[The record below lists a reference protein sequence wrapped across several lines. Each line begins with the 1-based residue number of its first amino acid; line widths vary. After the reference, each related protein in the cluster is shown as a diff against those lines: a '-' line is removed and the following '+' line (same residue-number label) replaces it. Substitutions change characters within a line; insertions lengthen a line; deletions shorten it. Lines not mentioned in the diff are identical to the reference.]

1 MNSKA
6 NTLKKIKVKSAEIPQ
21 LFSFTEKEFKEKR
34 KKILL
39 KIKKNFKSKIAI
51 RSSNINE
58 DQKNNSFA
66 GYFKSYLNVNPQNEN
81 DVIDK
86 IINVFKSYK
95 NFKNKKNEV
104 IIQKMVSNVTISGV
118 ATSCD
123 KDNFSP
129 YYYVNFAKSKDTS
142 KITSGS
148 LNGSTFVYYA
158 KSKLIPKNK
167 YLKKIIILIKELN
180 QTFQDPVDIEFAFSK
195 SKKLYLLQ
203 VRKIVKNNNY
213 KNLQKDFSSDFN
225 KLSKKI
231 KKLKKRHYN
240 LFGNTTLFGVMP
252 DWNPAEIIG
261 IKPNNL
267 AISLYRELITDHIWA
282 EDRKKFG
289 YRDLTSHHLLT
300 NFFGTPFVDVRV
312 DFNSWISNEL
322 EPNLSEKLAN
332 FYIHKFKNN
341 TQFHDKVE
349 FNIIYSC
356 FSLSTKEKLNEL
368 LKYNFNKK
376 EIQKISDSLKI
387 ITSKSF
393 SILDQS
399 LKDIDKLSKSHDKIM
414 SSKIYDIDKIYW
426 LIEDCKKLG
435 TSCFASIARC
445 AFIANDFINSFVD
458 KGIFSKQERLNF
470 LSSIR
475 TVVSELNNDLL
486 KLNKKEFI
494 IKYGHLRP
502 STYDIN
508 SINYKD
514 GYKFYFSDKNKIKEY
529 KRNIFYFSHRQ
540 IEKINKFIYLNK
552 LPFSAESLIKF
563 IKKSI
568 SERER
573 AKFYFSKNIDSVFHL
588 IKKIGKRVNLNKNDL
603 GFINI
608 NSIIDLY
615 YNIDGQ
621 NIEQKLQEEIKSNK
635 NIFNHNS
642 LIKLPKNIINDKD
655 IFYFLEK
662 SSKYNFVGNGDVT
675 GKILN
680 LDRNN
685 KNEMNNK
692 IICIS
697 SADPGYDYIFTK
709 RIKGLVT
716 MFGGINSHMAIR
728 CSELKIPAAIGVG
741 ERMFKDISNAKIAR
755 INSVS
760 EKIDIIN

>member
-6 NTLKKIKVKSAEIPQ
+6 KILKRLKVKSAIIPE
-21 LFSFTEKEFKEKR
+21 LFSFDEGYFLKNKRTIILKIR
-34 KKILL
+34 KK
-39 KIKKNFKSKIAI
+39 FKSKIAI
-51 RSSNINE
+51 RSSNVNE
-58 DQKNNSFA
+58 DQKNKSFA
-66 GYFKSYLNVNPQNEN
+66 GYFKSYLNINPKNEK
-81 DVIDK
+81 DVLEK
-86 IINVFKSYK
+86 ISDVFKSYK
-95 NFKNKKNEV
+95 NFKHKKNEV
-104 IIQKMVSNVTISGV
+104 FIQNMVENVSISGV

-129 YYYVNFAKSKDTS
+129 YYFVNFAKSKDTS
-142 KITSGS
+142 KITSGTF
-148 LNGSTFVYYA
+148 NGSTFVYYS
-158 KSKLIPKNK
+158 KSKFLPKNK
-167 YLKKIIILIKELN
+167 YLKKIILLINELVKI
-180 QTFQDPVDIEFAFSK
+180 FKDPVDIEFAFGK

-203 VRKIVKNNNY
+203 ARKIVKNNNF
-213 KNLQKDFSSDFN
+213 KNIKQDFSVDFF

-231 KKLKKRHYN
+231 KKLKTRHYN
-240 LFGNTTLFGVMP
+240 LFGKTTLFGVMP

-261 IKPNNL
+261 IKPDNL

-289 YRDLTSHHLLT
+289 YKDLTSHHLLT

-312 DFNSWISNEL
+312 DFNSWLSSEL
-322 EPNLSEKLAN
+322 DPKLSEKLVN
-332 FYIHKFKNN
+332 YYIYKFKNN

-356 FSLSTKEKLNEL
+356 FSLSTKEKLEEL
-368 LKYNFNKK
+368 SKYNFSKV
-376 EIQKISDSLKI
+376 EIEKILNSLKS
-387 ITSKSF
+387 ITTKSF
-393 SILDQS
+393 SILDKS
-399 LKDIDKLSKSHDKIM
+399 LKDIDRLSSLHEKIM

-426 LIEDCKKLG
+426 LIEDCKKFG
-435 TSCFASIARC
+435 TSSFASIARC

-458 KGIFSKQERLNF
+458 KGIFSKEEKLSF
-470 LSSIR
+470 LSSIS

-486 KLNKKEFI
+486 KLNKKNFI
-494 IKYGHLRP
+494 EKYGHLRP

-508 SINYKD
+508 SVNYRD
-514 GYKFYFSDKNKIKEY
+514 GYKFYFSEKKRTKEY
-529 KRNIFYFSHRQ
+529 KRNIFNFSENQ
-540 IEKINKFIYLNK
+540 IDKINKFIFLNN
-552 LPFSAESLIKF
+552 LDFSADELIKF

-573 AKFYFSKNIDSVFHL
+573 AKFYFSKNIDSVFSL
-588 IKKIGKRVNLNKNDL
+588 IKKFGRRANLNKKDL

-608 NSIIDLY
+608 NSILDLY
-615 YNIDGQ
+615 YNVDGTYPQ
-621 NIEQKLQEEIKSNK
+621 HTLKKEININKKL
-635 NIFNHNS
+635 FNHNS
-642 LIKLPKNIINDKD
+642 LIKLPKNIINDRD
-655 IFYFLEK
+655 IFYHLEK

-680 LDRNN
+680 LDKDN

-692 IICIS
+692 IVCIS

-741 ERMFKDISNAKIAR
+741 ERMFKDIANAKIAR

-760 EKIDIIN
+760 EKIDIIG